1 MANDEQL
8 YGRATELA
16 LANFTVSGR
25 PTPLAVVHALARI
38 KAAMA
43 TANRRF
49 AEETGIDDELAAA
62 IAAAA
67 AEVADGR
74 CDEQFG
80 VDVFQTGSGTS
91 TNMNVNEV
99 VATLATRRLAAADP
113 PSDRKVH
120 PNDHVNASQSTN
132 DTFPTAIRIAAL
144 VGVRDVLVPGLTR
157 LAEALGGRADAFATV
172 VKAGRTHLMDASP
185 IMLGHEFGGYRS
197 QVTEAIE
204 RIADTTR
211 RVASVPLGGT
221 ATGNGLNA
229 PVGAAAIAIEELN
242 RSTGLSLRPA
252 ADRFAT
258 QGGQDALVELS
269 GQVRAAA
276 VGLFKIANDIRL
288 LASGPRTGF
297 AEIVLAEL
305 QPGSSIMPGKV
316 NPVLCEVV
324 TQVAVQVVGND
335 AAVAFA
341 GTQGTLELNTYLP
354 VMAVNLLDSI
364 NLLGRAADAF
374 ATRCV
379 DLIEADVE
387 RCRAYAELSPSVA
400 TSLNLV
406 IGYDAA
412 AGVVKE
418 ALASGRSIR
427 AVLVE
432 RHLVDEAQ
440 LEGLLDVDRLAAGP
454 GDG

>member
-8 YGRATELA
+8 FGHATKLA
-16 LANFTVSGR
+16 LTNFTVSGR

-43 TANRRF
+43 EANRHF
-49 AEETGIDDELAAA
+49 AETTGIDDELAAA

-67 AEVADGR
+67 GEVADGAW
-74 CDEQFG
+74 DEQFG

-99 VATLATRRLAAADP
+99 VAVLATRRLSAAG
-113 PSDRKVH
+113 RTVH

-185 IMLGHEFGGYRS
+185 IMLGHEFGGYRA
-197 QVTEAIE
+197 QVIEAIE

-211 RVASVPLGGT
+211 RVAAVPLGGT
-221 ATGNGLNA
+221 ATGNGLNV
-229 PVGAAAIAIEELN
+229 PVGAAAIAIAGLN
-242 RSTGLSLRPA
+242 RSTGLALRAA

-288 LASGPRTGF
+288 LASGPRTGL
-297 AEIVLAEL
+297 AEIVLTEL

-364 NLLGRAADAF
+364 ALLGRAANDF

-400 TSLNLV
+400 TGLNLA

-418 ALASGRSIR
+418 AVASGRSIR
-427 AVLVE
+427 AVLVD
-432 RHLVDEAQ
+432 RHLVDEDQ
-440 LEGLLDVDRLAAGP
+440 LDDLLDVDRLAAGP
-454 GDG
+454 G